1 MNSSFNEEVKELSLK
16 IKNSKVIKKNLPKWK
31 HEADVIA
38 ISLLE
43 IKQSF
48 EKIYKD
54 YIYRF
59 KTERKIDDIL
69 LDIGEEFRHVLYHI
83 RDMKYFSYL
92 FGDNIDDNSIKPS
105 SE

>member
-1 MNSSFNEEVKELSLK
+1 MNNSFNEEVRKLSSK
-16 IKNSKVIKKNLPKWK
+16 IKNSNVIKKNLPKWE

-38 ISLLE
+38 IALLE

-59 KTERKIDDIL
+59 DNENKPDDIL

-83 RDMKYFSYL
+83 KDMNYFSYL
-92 FGDNIDDNSIKPS
+92 FDENISDNSIK
-105 SE
+105 

>member
-1 MNSSFNEEVKELSLK
+1 MNNSFNEEVRKLSLK
-16 IKNSKVIKKNLPKWK
+16 IKNSNVIKKNLQKWE

-38 ISLLE
+38 IALLE

-59 KTERKIDDIL
+59 DNENKPDDIL

-83 RDMKYFSYL
+83 KDMNYFSYL
-92 FGDNIDDNSIKPS
+92 FDENTSDNSIK
-105 SE
+105 